1 MRKAYYPMAQGAE
14 LTGNHPKLPSVK
26 A

>member
-1 MRKAYYPMAQGAE
+1 MRKAYYPIAQGAE
-14 LTGNHPKLPSVK
+14 LISDYPKLPSVK